1 MKTKGSVLSFKLD
14 NSGSTAKIVTPLDEN
29 GKSPISLGYFI
40 LLTSGED
47 NIKYLGN
54 VKELVPLNNE
64 AYEQSV
70 IDSLRASQEIDDFHK
85 DEKERNVLVYD
96 VEILGVCKETE
107 DGVEYYSSVRTLS
120 QVNKME
126 IEIPSAEYMRK
137 LLLFA
142 VQKSD
147 NESKDVIFDMGVLKY
162 GTFPGYSELYKEGSK
177 NQVTI
182 KYNASNVLRKR
193 TAVFGKSGYGKSN
206 NNKVLIG
213 MMSKEH
219 PNCGQLIL
227 DTNGEYALDNSQN
240 DGLMDIF
247 TEAGYKNKCVLYTQR
262 KISKAKEKNIGKQ
275 NFKQLRF
282 DVFHNIKPALEI
294 VKGNITD
301 SEPLYL
307 QSWTNSINEDE
318 DKLFSDIPNKNL
330 VWAFWYAGLHSA
342 GLNPVNVT
350 HTKGVLPI
358 KKTYLDNLLW
368 TKHQEALDAGIETI
382 FDEDADERE
391 VNWDRLDDVMKSRVL
406 EKEKIVQENNRFKT
420 NHIPTMIKYAI
431 WYSEDEKNSNSSL
444 KGYMEIIKY
453 PRRFYVLK
461 SFHIENKEGGIEA
474 LGNSIWDDLS
484 NHKIVIIDTASV
496 PIKVAKA
503 LNAHILET
511 LLTKASAMFGD
522 SSMNEVFSKWDAL
535 IYIEEAQN
543 FLSPENIKQNAI
555 YERIAK
561 EGRKFHLGLVYI
573 TQQPSA
579 IDKTI
584 TSQTENIIALHMSN
598 EKDVK
603 VLNEIKDK
611 FSPLVCKFLKDEA
624 SKGLSYIYSEPHQP
638 FVIPCQV
645 FKFDK
650 KMILK

>member
-247 TEAGYKNKCVLYTQR
+247 TEAG
-262 KISKAKEKNIGKQ
+262 
-275 NFKQLRF
+275 
-282 DVFHNIKPALEI
+282 
-294 VKGNITD
+294 
-301 SEPLYL
+301 
-307 QSWTNSINEDE
+307 
-318 DKLFSDIPNKNL
+318 
-330 VWAFWYAGLHSA
+330 
-342 GLNPVNVT
+342 
-350 HTKGVLPI
+350 
-358 KKTYLDNLLW
+358 
-368 TKHQEALDAGIETI
+368 
-382 FDEDADERE
+382 
-391 VNWDRLDDVMKSRVL
+391 
-406 EKEKIVQENNRFKT
+406 
-420 NHIPTMIKYAI
+420 
-431 WYSEDEKNSNSSL
+431 
-444 KGYMEIIKY
+444 
-453 PRRFYVLK
+453 
-461 SFHIENKEGGIEA
+461 
-474 LGNSIWDDLS
+474 
-484 NHKIVIIDTASV
+484 
-496 PIKVAKA
+496 
-503 LNAHILET
+503 
-511 LLTKASAMFGD
+511 
-522 SSMNEVFSKWDAL
+522 
-535 IYIEEAQN
+535 
-543 FLSPENIKQNAI
+543 
-555 YERIAK
+555 
-561 EGRKFHLGLVYI
+561 
-573 TQQPSA
+573 
-579 IDKTI
+579 
-584 TSQTENIIALHMSN
+584 
-598 EKDVK
+598 
-603 VLNEIKDK
+603 
-611 FSPLVCKFLKDEA
+611 
-624 SKGLSYIYSEPHQP
+624 
-638 FVIPCQV
+638 
-645 FKFDK
+645 
-650 KMILK
+650 